1 MPWQMAGDAMLDM
14 ANFVRRARGY
24 PANRTRRATDSVLQ
38 PAAQGASVTESGMP
52 KMHGFAFCLV
62 RQHFRFLE
70 GCGGQFLR
78 LFDDHLDDL
87 DDGAEYLS
95 QEDGNRYRVAKRQ
108 RQRSRRQ
115 MGWAADLL
123 GQQET
128 DKLGR
133 DRRNQRNKQSRDKYR
148 E

>member
-87 DDGAEYLS
+87 DDGAQNLA
-95 QEDGNRYRVAKRQ
+95 QEDRHRNRVAECQ
-108 RQRSRRQ
+108 RQRRRCQ
-115 MGWAADLL
+115 MGRAADLL
-123 GQQET
+123 GQQES

-133 DRRNQRNKQSRDKYR
+133 DRRNQRHEKPCDKYR